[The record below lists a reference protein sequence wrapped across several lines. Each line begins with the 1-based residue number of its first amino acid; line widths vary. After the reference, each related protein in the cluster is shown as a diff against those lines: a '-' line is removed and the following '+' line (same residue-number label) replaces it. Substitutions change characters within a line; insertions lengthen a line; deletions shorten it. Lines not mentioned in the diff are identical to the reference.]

1 MIKCVPVITT
11 NSYGTPKIAFDV
23 TLVEVEANIDN
34 IHTTYGGGAGFQGK
48 EIGRASVVLE
58 HGNTIRTRK
67 ELKVIYLS
75 GYRKDGKDFCVET
88 EKSIVEACK
97 TAARTF
103 WWG

>member
-23 TLVEVEANIDN
+23 TLVEVATNIDN
-34 IHTTYGGGAGFQGK
+34 IHTTYGGGASFQGK

-58 HGNTIRTRK
+58 KGNALRIK
-67 ELKVIYLS
+67 ELKVVYLS
-75 GYRKDGKDFCVET
+75 GYRRDGKDFCVET

-97 TAARTF
+97 TAAKTY